1 MTRLETSHAPTI
13 GSAQASAWLQAM
25 GEAPLEELILLP
37 TPGLKSGRNERT
49 RQRAN
54 SEAVLHAWPN
64 PSAGPVNVLCSV
76 PSSAMEASLRIT
88 DINGRLVREQK
99 LPAGRGIAQLV
110 PGFAVPG
117 IYFAELRLDGIR
129 AGQVKLVV
137 Q

>member
-1 MTRLETSHAPTI
+1 MTRLEPFHAQTI

-37 TPGLKSGRNERT
+37 TPELKSGRNERT

-64 PSAGPVNVLCSV
+64 PSAGPVNVVCNV
-76 PSSAMEASLRIT
+76 PPTVVEASLRIT
-88 DINGRLVREQK
+88 DLNGRLVKQQT
-99 LPAGRGIAQLV
+99 LPVGRGIAQV
-110 PGFAVPG
+110 APGFAAPG
-117 IYFAELRLDGIR
+117 IYLAELRLDGIR